1 MNDQCDQYEIKDLTC
16 FEEMRTETT
25 GARKKVWLDVQ
36 GTPWLFKE
44 SKNTESVEYIA
55 EKIACELC
63 RPLSLP
69 YAETILA
76 RYQGK
81 IGSASRNVLSGR
93 GLCTLHEFKSL
104 VKAEFSFHSSSD
116 KSWYKDHNIVY
127 NTDLIA
133 GVINEINGDIFPSFI
148 KTMIFDFLISNS
160 DRHHSNWAVITNES
174 TGLSEFCPL
183 YDSGSGLFST
193 NPESTVTKMLSS
205 KHFVN
210 YIAGASSMVRH
221 REVANTNFKALLNS
235 LIKYYPNIVREFNNE
250 IQLLWTDN
258 FIELTLDRLGGIATE
273 NRKLLMCRLLKT
285 SREMLLK
292 ACGG

>member
-1 MNDQCDQYEIKDLTC
+1 MNDQSDEYEIKDLTC
-16 FEEMRTETT
+16 YDEMHTETT
-25 GARKKVWLDVQ
+25 GARKKAWLDVQ

-69 YAETILA
+69 YAETMLA

-81 IGSASRNVLSGR
+81 IGSASRNVLAGR
-93 GLCTLHEFKSL
+93 DLCTLYEFKSL
-104 VKAEFSFHSSSD
+104 IKANFSFHTSSD
-116 KSWYKDHNIVY
+116 KNWYKDHSIVY
-127 NTDLIA
+127 NTDIIA
-133 GVINEINGDIFPSFI
+133 SVINEVNGNIFPSFI
-148 KTMIFDFLISNS
+148 KTMVFDFLISNS

-193 NPESTVTKMLSS
+193 NPESTVMKMLSS
-205 KHFVN
+205 KNLGN

-221 REVANTNFKALLNS
+221 KDVSNTNFKALLNS
-235 LIKYYPNIVREFNNE
+235 LIKHYPDIVTGFNNE
-250 IQLLWTDN
+250 IQSNWTDT
-258 FIELTLDRLGGIATE
+258 FIELTLDRLGDVASE
-273 NRKLLMCRLLKT
+273 NRKLLMCRLLKA
-285 SREMLLK
+285 SRDMLSK
-292 ACGG
+292 ACER